1 MVHSAIHVHN
11 FIAQDI
17 SIESNNLGSHC
28 QRPNINIGIYFS
40 QNRIKKK
47 KGTNHNSVNTSFQCL
62 VLDTLNQKA
71 MKLVR
76 NRKVLLREIISC
88 ISLFLSPLR
97 FMLVGSF
104 YH

>member
-28 QRPNINIGIYFS
+28 QMPNINIGIYFS

-71 MKLVR
+71 MMLVR

-88 ISLFLSPLR
+88 IFLFLSPLR